1 MEQEANLTNQP
12 KPNRRKKIAL
22 ISICII
28 AGIWS
33 PPVTGASMPMT
44 SFCAA
49 CSAMRAASVGLDVL
63 MSQRTDPGRIPA
75 RAPL

>member
-28 AGIWS
+28 AGIWLAFGS
-33 PPVTGASMPMT
+33 
-44 SFCAA
+44 AA
-49 CSAMRAASVGLDVL
+49 FGSWLTL
-63 MSQRTDPGRIPA
+63 QLTKQ
-75 RAPL
+75 